1 MERPPKLTPHQRQEA
16 LKRREAGDSL
26 SDIARTYGVAHTT
39 IARLSGLPASID
51 VAKVRAMKAEGM
63 GATEIAKALKIGRGI
78 GDRALEA

>member
-1 MERPPKLTPHQRQEA
+1 MGRPPKLTPHQRQEA

-78 GDRALEA
+78 GV